1 MINYLRRGFEYDLW
15 ANLQWLECLTRT
27 NSEES
32 DLKIFQ
38 HLLASQKAWALRCHG
53 INPSEP
59 PLPELNTETLIEIN
73 KMWLDLLDGREI
85 EEFIPYKR
93 YNGDPNSMTISWMA
107 QHVINHGTYHRGELR
122 GLRRMRGDDDFPDTD
137 MAGYAFEAGGAHV
150 G

>member
-1 MINYLRRGFEYDLW
+1 MINYLRRGIEYDLW

-59 PLPELNTETLIEIN
+59 PLPELNTETLIEI
-73 KMWLDLLDGREI
+73 
-85 EEFIPYKR
+85 IPYKR